1 MWENLLKMNGKILD
15 QVSYITVHQPHL
27 KRFLQDF
34 PNARWTSTSSGNT
47 GSPLFYGYYVNVS
60 DILQHRN
67 HEKIISS
74 LVFEDN

>member
-1 MWENLLKMNGKILD
+1 MDKKQLEN
-15 QVSYITVHQPHL
+15 VRYITVHQPYL

-34 PNARWTSTSSGNT
+34 PNARWTSTSSCNT
-47 GSPLFYGYYVNVS
+47 SSPLFYGYYVNVS
-60 DILQHRN
+60 DNVKHQN